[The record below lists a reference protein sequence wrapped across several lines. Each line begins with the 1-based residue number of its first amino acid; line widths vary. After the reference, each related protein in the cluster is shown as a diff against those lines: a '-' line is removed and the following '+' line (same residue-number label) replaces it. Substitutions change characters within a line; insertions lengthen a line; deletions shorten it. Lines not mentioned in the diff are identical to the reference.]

1 MWRTGYYSADLG
13 DFGKKNTINIDGKE
27 PVLFYIPSNI
37 EHAVINTSNN
47 VIYLLAFRDIKDDE
61 TIRSESLLD

>member
-1 MWRTGYYSADLG
+1 M
-13 DFGKKNTINIDGKE
+13 
-27 PVLFYIPSNI
+27 LFYIPNNI

-47 VIYLLAFRDIKDDE
+47 VIYLLAFRDINNDE